1 MAWFLYI
8 LYIVYSDKFNLEKKP
23 NLFLNLINCAKL
35 SIMHKSIFQALSK
48 KKFRFN

>member
-8 LYIVYSDKFNLEKKP
+8 LYISDKFNLEKKS